1 VTRRS
6 PQHAKRGGPGSA
18 LADKN
23 TLVGRASRAVG
34 WSFAS
39 NATARLG
46 TVAIGI
52 ALARL
57 LGPHQFGTYAVAYV
71 ALIAVLSLNEL
82 GVSLAIVRW
91 PGDPR
96 EITPTIVTIS
106 MATSFALYVGCFLGA
121 PAYAAA
127 MGAPQATSVIR
138 VLALNVIID
147 GLTSAPA
154 ALLQRQFRQDKKM
167 IADQIN
173 CWLGAVVTIVLA
185 WYGLGAMSLAIGRM
199 TGCLIGGIPLFVF
212 APEGLR
218 PGFNRT
224 KARAL
229 LGFGLPLAGSSL
241 VVFAVTNVD
250 QLVVGR
256 ILGPTALGYYVLA
269 FNLSGWPGNM
279 FSQPVRA
286 VAPAAFAR
294 VQHDRAAMA
303 KGFLN
308 VAGLLCAVAL
318 PVCALLSGS
327 AVPLIGFVYG
337 AHWLPAARA
346 LIWLA
351 LLAGLR
357 IFFELVYDFF
367 VVLARSRVVLTVQV
381 VWLIALVPALIVGAH
396 AAGIFGAALAGLI
409 VAVGVVLPWYIV
421 ELNSVGIRPLALG
434 ARLRLPLLGAAAAG
448 LCAMGAKKVAPGDL
462 TACLIAGFATMLII
476 GLLAYRMR
484 SVLSLIRQTEN
495 EVSISGSPSIT
506 EIVTSDGTEDYR
518 RPTPEE
524 TARAIA
530 LLQSLAVH
538 RTENLDVTG
547 PIPIYH
553 DYALPGFL
561 PLQRRQPPN
570 GLPINEQA
578 VQRQA
583 SAAGPEDAPTLP
595 GNGPAADPGRHAAR
609 GPRQHDAGA
618 QLPRNGS
625 YSLHRELS
633 GRHRAA
639 AELLDRDVMSYPPHA
654 TTGRGDGYD
663 PADANHDYYEK
674 LYRSKHA
681 S

>member
-6 PQHAKRGGPGSA
+6 PRHAKGSA
-18 LADKN
+18 KGPSLADKN

-71 ALIAVLSLNEL
+71 ALIAVLSFNEL

-91 PGDPR
+91 PGEPS
-96 EITPTIVTIS
+96 EITPTI
-106 MATSFALYVGCFLGA
+106 ATVSVSSSVALYVGCFIGA

-127 MGAPQATSVIR
+127 MGAPQAASVIR

-147 GLTSAPA
+147 GVTSAPA

-167 IADQIN
+167 LADQIN
-173 CWLGAVVTIVLA
+173 CWLGAAITILLA

-199 TGCLIGGIPLFVF
+199 AGCLVGGIPLVVF

-218 PGFNRT
+218 LGWNRA

-229 LGFGLPLAGSSL
+229 FGFGLPLAGSSL

-250 QLVVGR
+250 QIVVGR

-269 FNLSGWPGNM
+269 FNLSGWPNTM

-294 VQHDRAAMA
+294 VQHNRAAMA
-303 KGFLN
+303 TGFLS
-308 VAGLLCAVAL
+308 VVGLLCAVAL

-337 AHWLPAARA
+337 SHWLPAAQA

-381 VWLIALVPALIVGAH
+381 VWLIALIPALIVGARTD
-396 AAGIFGAALAGLI
+396 GIFGAALAGFL
-409 VAVGVVLPWYIV
+409 VAASVVLSWYIV

-434 ARLRLPLLGAAAAG
+434 SRLWLPLLGAALAG
-448 LCAMGAKKVAPGDL
+448 LSAVGATRIAPGDL
-462 TACLIAGFATMLII
+462 TACLIAGLATMLII
-476 GLLAYRMR
+476 GLLVHRMR
-484 SVLSLIRQTEN
+484 PELALIRR
-495 EVSISGSPSIT
+495 SGSEVTPAGNPSIPDVAATGVT
-506 EIVTSDGTEDYR
+506 EVLQ

-524 TARAIA
+524 TAKAIA

-538 RTENLDVTG
+538 RSENLDVTG

-553 DYALPGFL
+553 DYVLPRFAR
-561 PLQRRQPPN
+561 PQH
-570 GLPINEQA
+570 
-578 VQRQA
+578 RQA
-583 SAAGPEDAPTLP
+583 PGKSFSLNGQTVHGPTDIAELDDAPTIP
-595 GNGPAADPGRHAAR
+595 GNGSPISLGRHTTRDPLQQNTDASSW
-609 GPRQHDAGA
+609 PRD
-618 QLPRNGS
+618 GS
-625 YSLHRELS
+625 CPIYFELS

-639 AELLDRDVMSYPPHA
+639 AELLDIGAMPDLSPTAGVDH
-654 TTGRGDGYD
+654 
-663 PADANHDYYEK
+663 
-674 LYRSKHA
+674 RSLT
-681 S
+681 